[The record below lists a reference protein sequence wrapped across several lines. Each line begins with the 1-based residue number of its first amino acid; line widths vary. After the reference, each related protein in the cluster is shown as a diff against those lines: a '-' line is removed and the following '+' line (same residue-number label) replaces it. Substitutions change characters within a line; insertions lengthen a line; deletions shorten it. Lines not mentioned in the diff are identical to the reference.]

1 MAAESIGTLVPTK
14 IPGYSDAADI
24 QAALR
29 VYHYGS
35 YTFDTA
41 ESNAANLVNPSIA
54 YTINN
59 LQSQI
64 DGIDG
69 ISPNVYTAKGSL
81 LSASSA
87 STVSLLTVGANGT
100 VLTANSGTATG
111 LEWATPSVTASNS
124 VTLTGKTISYA
135 DNTLTGVVGL
145 SAVQTLTFKTL
156 TAPIINLS
164 TSPQTASYSLVLSD
178 ASKIVEVSVSSAHTV
193 TVPTNASQAF
203 PIGTQILVIQ
213 TNTGQTTLTPA
224 SGVTVNATPG
234 LKLRAQWSS
243 AVLIKRG
250 VDTWVAL
257 GDLVA

>member
-41 ESNAANLVNPSIA
+41 ETDTENLVNPSIA
-54 YTINN
+54 YTIND

-64 DGIDG
+64 DGISG
-69 ISPNVYTAKGSL
+69 LAPELYTEKGSL
-81 LSASSA
+81 LSASAA

-111 LEWATPSVTASNS
+111 LEWTTPSVTASNS
-124 VTLTGKTISYA
+124 VTLTS
-135 DNTLTGVVGL
+135 
-145 SAVQTLTFKTL
+145 KTL
-156 TAPIINLS
+156 TAPVINLA
-164 TSPQTASYSLVLSD
+164 TNAQTASYSLVLSD
-178 ASKIVEVSVSSAHTV
+178 ASKIVEVSVGSANTL
-193 TVPTNASQAF
+193 TIPTNASQAF
-203 PIGTQILVIQ
+203 AIGTQILILQ
-213 TNTGQTTLTPA
+213 TNTGQTTLTAA

-234 LKLRAQWSS
+234 LKLRTQWSS
-243 AVLIKRG
+243 AVLVKRAT
-250 VDTWVAL
+250 DTWVAL

>member
-41 ESNAANLVNPSIA
+41 ETNTANLVNPSIA
-54 YTINN
+54 YTIND

-64 DGIDG
+64 DGISGLDPS
-69 ISPNVYTAKGSL
+69 IYTAKGSL
-81 LSASSA
+81 LSASAA

-124 VTLTGKTISYA
+124 VTLT
-135 DNTLTGVVGL
+135 D
-145 SAVQTLTFKTL
+145 KTL
-156 TAPIINLS
+156 TAPVINIA
-164 TSPQTASYSLVLSD
+164 TNAQTASYSLVLSD
-178 ASKIVEVSVSSAHTV
+178 ASKIVEVSVGSANTL
-193 TVPTNASQAF
+193 TIPTNASQAF
-203 PIGTQILVIQ
+203 PIGTQILILQ
-213 TNTGQTTLTPA
+213 TNTGQTTLTAA

-234 LKLRAQWSS
+234 LKLRTQWSS
-243 AVLIKRG
+243 AVLVKRAT
-250 VDTWVAL
+250 DTWVAL

>member
-41 ESNAANLVNPSIA
+41 ESNAANLVSPSIA
-54 YTINN
+54 YTIND

-64 DGIDG
+64 DGISG
-69 ISPNVYTAKGSL
+69 LSPELYTAKGSL
-81 LSASSA
+81 LSASAA

-111 LEWATPSVTASNS
+111 LEWSTPSVTATNT
-124 VTLTGKTISYA
+124 VTLTGKT
-135 DNTLTGVVGL
+135 
-145 SAVQTLTFKTL
+145 L
-156 TAPIINLS
+156 TAPVISLATNA
-164 TSPQTASYSLVLSD
+164 QTASYSLVLSD
-178 ASKIVEVSVSSAHTV
+178 ASKIVEVSVGSANTL
-193 TVPTNASQAF
+193 TIPTNASHAF
-203 PIGTQILVIQ
+203 PIGTQILILQ
-213 TNTGQTTLTPA
+213 TNTGQTTLAGA
-224 SGVTVNATPG
+224 SGVTVNGSPG
-234 LKLRAQWSS
+234 LKLRSQWSS
-243 AVLIKRG
+243 ATLVKRAT
-250 VDTWVAL
+250 DTWVAI